1 MATEEGAVQMI
12 SQGGCQMAEVKHIKT
27 IRDQVYQILRDEI
40 CAGKYAPGSWLQ
52 ETELTEYLGVSRS
65 PVREALRRLE
75 QERLIRDSGKGSVV
89 LGITLEDLEDIMDIR
104 LRCEGLAAFYA
115 AKNRTEA
122 DAKRLRQ
129 LSELQDFYF
138 EKGDYDHLREIDD
151 EFHESI
157 YEISGRTVL
166 MDTLRPLHRK
176 TQRYRRNSYSIPARR
191 QKSINEHKAICDA
204 ICDGNA
210 ELAEQLV
217 SQHIE
222 NAKNTMIERFSQNG

>member
-1 MATEEGAVQMI
+1 MNKDQFFEAFGQIDPAYVFAV
-12 SQGGCQMAEVKHIKT
+12 
-27 IRDQVYQILRDEI
+27 DEI
-40 CAGKYAPGSWLQ
+40 LTGSRAKSAAFSRRKLIRAALIAAAIAGLLTVTAYAAGLFG
-52 ETELTEYLGVSRS
+52 L
-65 PVREALRRLE
+65 

-222 NAKNTMIERFSQNG
+222 NAKITMIERFSQNG